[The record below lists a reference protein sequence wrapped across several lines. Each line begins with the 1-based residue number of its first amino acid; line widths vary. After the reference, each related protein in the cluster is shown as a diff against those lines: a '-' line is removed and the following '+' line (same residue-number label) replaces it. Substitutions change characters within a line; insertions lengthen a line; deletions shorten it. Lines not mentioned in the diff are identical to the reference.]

1 MQIRVT
7 QDGAVTLRSSTV
19 FPNGKT
25 LELSFVG
32 TRASEAFGLKDVVK
46 FERVPLE
53 GQEAPQAAGY
63 YPIVLLV
70 GASVKGMRLTGGER
84 GRVTTHRTHRTRQ
97 IFLFKCVLPF
107 AGI

>member
-1 MQIRVT
+1 MT

-32 TRASEAFGLKDVVK
+32 TRVSEAFGLKDVVK

-53 GQEAPQAAGY
+53 GQGQEAPQAAGY

-70 GASVKGMRLTGGER
+70 GARVKRRRLTGGER
-84 GRVTTHRTHRTRQ
+84 GRVTTHRSRRTRQ
-97 IFLFKCVLPF
+97 IFLFQRVLPF
-107 AGI
+107 AGT